1 LIASSGEYRNEKICN
16 CIAFRD
22 HYVLHG
28 GRCHDDDRLR
38 QHRGPLCPLLHR
50 SWRHVRAERRQW
62 APVHLHPER
71 LQRLLCRRLP
81 HPTVTATIAGGAS
94 AVSIDLGD
102 FGNGF
107 DSDLLFLE
115 AYNAANVLLGRTELL
130 IPESFAG
137 MKTLSLSFA
146 GIDHVI
152 FGSEAPSTDGSSILN
167 DNFTF
172 EPAAI
177 SAVPEPAT
185 WAMMLVGFFGLGAMM
200 RRARPATA

>member
-1 LIASSGEYRNEKICN
+1 MRHTVLMAATAAIATTLACTAAAATTIDFDSTGGLYVPSYTEAGVTFVPNGGTGLQFTGAPSGSNGFF
-16 CIAFRD
+16 AA
-22 HYVLHG
+22 G
-28 GRCHDDDRLR
+28 G
-38 QHRGPLCPLLHR
+38 
-50 SWRHVRAERRQW
+50 
-62 APVHLHPER
+62 
-71 LQRLLCRRLP
+71 P

-102 FGNGF
+102 GGRGN

-130 IPESFAG
+130 VPESFLG

-152 FGSEAPSTDGSSILN
+152 FGSEAPSVDGSSVLN

-185 WAMMLVGFFGLGAMM
+185 WAMMLVGFFGLGAML